1 VASNFSLYA
10 MSVHGVQR
18 CRAWLA
24 RVLPTLPDDLS
35 HPTQVA
41 LRTYALALSFSLGPA
56 LIPIVTSFASKK
68 KQRTAWVKLGKTLK
82 RELRY
87 DGFASALTVS
97 VGGAAAL
104 RHLWTNAVDAEEGIM
119 GVEPQAGSHGLLD
132 GLRRWLH
139 SLPLTPVQVT
149 FIVNLFASSA
159 GIFLLQKGL
168 ERSSKTSAKDATRH
182 SPTLDLTLLLVV
194 RSLDSFIQSLI
205 LRRVRPRNH
214 IHSLSPS
221 ENEEEHIRMIREKLD
236 KEEAKQVNEKRQKM
250 TQKVDAF
257 LFWICSSRYG
267 SLRSSRKVNK
277 C

>member
-1 VASNFSLYA
+1 
-10 MSVHGVQR
+10 MSVHGVQQ
-18 CRAWLA
+18 CRARLA
-24 RVLPTLPDDLS
+24 RVLPTLPDDPS

-56 LIPIVTSFASKK
+56 LIPIVTSLASKK

-104 RHLWTNAVDAEEGIM
+104 RHLWTNAEDAEEGIT
-119 GVEPQAGSHGLLD
+119 GAERQAGSHGLLD
-132 GLRRWLH
+132 GLRRWLR
-139 SLPLTPVQVT
+139 SLHLTPVQVT

-159 GIFLLQKGL
+159 GIVLLRKGL
-168 ERSSKTSAKDATRH
+168 ERSLKASAKDATRQ

-194 RSLDSFIQSLI
+194 RALDSFIQSLI

-221 ENEEEHIRMIREKLD
+221 ENEEEHIRMIREKLER
-236 KEEAKQVNEKRQKM
+236 EEAKQVNEKRQKM

-267 SLRSSRKVNK
+267 ALRSSRKVTK